1 MLLNIEIK
9 GVQFSNKGAE
19 LMLEAILQQLDVHLG
34 EYHLTLSPGRN
45 LPYVKRAKL
54 GAWQKLSFRRG
65 KLDLT
70 GILAKL
76 PTKIRNFLKR
86 YGIVTEADV
95 DVILNASGFAY
106 GDQWPMADLRNTA
119 KEIKRFKAL
128 GKPYIVLPQ
137 ALGPFQREELKEF
150 AEVLIN
156 DTALTFARD
165 DTSFAE
171 CEKLNKSNKLFQSPD
186 FTALLEVQQ
195 FNTTEQQTVCLIP
208 NNKVVSKFNHANAE
222 QQKKSYYDFWI
233 DTANFFIDNGFFVK
247 VLNHEGK
254 EDRDICNAI
263 LEAVN
268 SEQIAL
274 IDGLNSI
281 EIKALIGSCDAVVSS
296 RFHGCVSALCQGVPC
311 LATSWSHKYEMLYG
325 EYGLSENVIDFGLE
339 RQELTNK
346 LNHFL
351 NDLTNQTN
359 VCLLHAEQVKEQ
371 NKKMWQQVVAIIKS

>member
-1 MLLNIEIK
+1 MLNIEIK

-19 LMLEAILQQLDVHLG
+19 LMLEAILQQLDLHLD
-34 EYHLTLSPGRN
+34 EYQLTLSPGRN

-65 KLDLT
+65 NLDLT
-70 GILAKL
+70 GIFANL
-76 PTKIRNFLKR
+76 PKKIRNFLKR

-106 GDQWPMADLRNTA
+106 GDQWPLADLRNTA
-119 KEIKRFKAL
+119 KEIKRFKEL
-128 GKPYIVLPQ
+128 GKPYILLPQ

-156 DTALTFARD
+156 DTALIFARD
-165 DTSFAE
+165 NTSFAE
-171 CEKLNKSNKLFQSPD
+171 CEKLNKNNKLFQSPD
-186 FTALLEVQQ
+186 FTALLEVERL
-195 FNTTEQQTVCLIP
+195 NTTEHQTVCLIP

-222 QQKKSYYDFWI
+222 QQKKAYYDFWI
-233 DTANFFIDNGFFVK
+233 DTAKFFIDKGFFVK
-247 VLNHEGK
+247 LLNHEGK
-254 EDRDICNAI
+254 EDRDICSAI
-263 LEAVN
+263 LDAIC

-274 IDGLNSI
+274 IDGLSST
-281 EIKALIGSCDAVVSS
+281 EIKALIGSCNAVVSS

-325 EYGLSENVIDFGLE
+325 EYGLSENVIDFQLE
-339 RQELTNK
+339 ADELKNK
-346 LNHFL
+346 LNQFL
-351 NDLTNQTN
+351 NDLTNQASAS
-359 VCLLHAEQVKEQ
+359 LEHAEKVKLQ

>member
-1 MLLNIEIK
+1 MLNIEIK

-19 LMLEAILQQLDVHLG
+19 LMLEAILQQLDLHLD
-34 EYHLTLSPGRN
+34 EYQLTLSPGRN

-65 KLDLT
+65 NLDLT
-70 GILAKL
+70 GIFAKL
-76 PTKIRNFLKR
+76 PKKMRNFLKR

-106 GDQWPMADLRNTA
+106 GDQWPLADLRNTA

-128 GKPYIVLPQ
+128 GKPYILLPQ

-186 FTALLEVQQ
+186 FTALLEVER

-208 NNKVVSKFNHANAE
+208 NNKMVSKFNHANAE
-222 QQKKSYYDFWI
+222 QQKKAYYDFWI
-233 DTANFFIDNGFFVK
+233 DTARFFIDKGFFVK
-247 VLNHEGK
+247 LLNHEGK

-263 LEAVN
+263 LNAIC

-274 IDGLNSI
+274 IDGLSST

-325 EYGLSENVIDFGLE
+325 EYGLSENVIDFQLE
-339 RQELTNK
+339 ADELKNK
-346 LNHFL
+346 LNQFL
-351 NDLTNQTN
+351 NDLTNQAS
-359 VCLLHAEQVKEQ
+359 VSLEHAEKVKLQ

>member
-1 MLLNIEIK
+1 MLNIEIK

-19 LMLEAILQQLDVHLG
+19 LMLEAILQQLDLHLD
-34 EYHLTLSPGRN
+34 EYQLTLSPGRN

-65 KLDLT
+65 NLDLT
-70 GILAKL
+70 GIFAKL
-76 PTKIRNFLKR
+76 PKKMRNFLKR

-106 GDQWPMADLRNTA
+106 GDQWPLADLRNTA

-128 GKPYIVLPQ
+128 GKPYILLPQ

-150 AEVLIN
+150 AESLIN

-186 FTALLEVQQ
+186 FTALLEVER

-208 NNKVVSKFNHANAE
+208 NNKMVSKFNHANAE
-222 QQKKSYYDFWI
+222 QQKKAYYDFWI
-233 DTANFFIDNGFFVK
+233 DTARFFIDKGFFVK
-247 VLNHEGK
+247 LLNHEGK

-263 LEAVN
+263 FDAIC

-274 IDGLNSI
+274 IDGLSST

-325 EYGLSENVIDFGLE
+325 EYGLSENVIDFQLE
-339 RQELTNK
+339 ADELKNK
-346 LNHFL
+346 LNQFL
-351 NDLTNQTN
+351 NDLTNQAS
-359 VCLLHAEQVKEQ
+359 VSLEHAEKVKLQ